1 MKGHIRERSPGRWA
15 IVLDTHDP
23 ASGNR
28 RRKWHSFSGT
38 KQQAQV
44 ECARL
49 ISEMRGGTYIEPS
62 KITIAQHMERWLD
75 HIKSQISPR
84 THERY
89 GEIVRKNIIP
99 PLGAVFITKLRPA
112 QISDAYAKALASG
125 RVDGKGGLAP
135 TTVVYMHRLIK
146 HALAQAVRWELLTR
160 NPVDAVSPPKIERK
174 TLTTF
179 DMRRP
184 PS

>member
-38 KQQAQV
+38 KRQAQV

-49 ISEMRGGTYIEPS
+49 ISEMRGGTCIEPS

-84 THERY
+84 TH
-89 GEIVRKNIIP
+89 
-99 PLGAVFITKLRPA
+99 
-112 QISDAYAKALASG
+112 
-125 RVDGKGGLAP
+125 
-135 TTVVYMHRLIK
+135 
-146 HALAQAVRWELLTR
+146 
-160 NPVDAVSPPKIERK
+160 
-174 TLTTF
+174 
-179 DMRRP
+179 
-184 PS
+184 